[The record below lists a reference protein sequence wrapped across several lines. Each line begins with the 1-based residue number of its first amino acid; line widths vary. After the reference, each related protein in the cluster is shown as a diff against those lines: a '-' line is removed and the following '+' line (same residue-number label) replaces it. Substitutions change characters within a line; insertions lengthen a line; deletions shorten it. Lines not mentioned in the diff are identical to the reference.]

1 VHNEKQITL
10 AVPKQLN
17 MYPEKVIIRDDNQFF
32 YIETEVDQHGGFSFC
47 PPVDGNWNLEFI
59 YPTGE

>member
-1 VHNEKQITL
+1 MHNEKQIPI

-17 MYPEKVIIRDDNQFF
+17 MYPEKVILRDDNQFF
-32 YIETEVDQHGGFSFC
+32 LIECDVNEKGGFSFC
-47 PPVDGNWNLEFI
+47 PPVDGTYTLEFI